1 MQLDAIL
8 EVAIG
13 LVFAWMVLSLGVMQV
28 QEWISKLF
36 QWRAN
41 SLEQAILDMFRGE
54 KKLVD
59 QFYDHPFIK
68 ELCKLDK
75 EGKIVKKPDFIPND
89 VFGKVGFE
97 ILMSAGKSEQEAPPP
112 EAMSFG
118 VMSAGVDEAKASVNP
133 ELARTMDRLFPG
145 MGKPTEIGAVSFGL
159 GETIQDIGQ
168 KANEYR
174 KNVENWFD
182 KVMNQ
187 SSSWYKENAQKWAL
201 IIGVVLAFLLN
212 IDSVNIMTTLWR
224 EPTVRQAL
232 VEQVSATQPDTN
244 TPTVGEIPD
253 YFAALT
259 LPVGWTTI
267 PTDEPGACNS
277 FVNSEGRFAIRS
289 GNDCRLLV
297 NVPKSNDFWGWVV
310 KVLGLLISGAAAMQ
324 GAPFW
329 FDLLKKLI
337 GLRPGQKREEM
348 PKPVG

>member
-97 ILMSAGKSEQEAPPP
+97 ILMSAGKSEQEAPPS

-118 VMSAGVDEAKASVNP
+118 VMSAGVEEAKASVNP

-145 MGKPTEIGAVSFGL
+145 MGKPTEISAVSFGL
-159 GETIQDIGQ
+159 GETVQDIGQ

-174 KNVENWFD
+174 RNVENWFD

-187 SSSWYKENAQKWAL
+187 SSNWYKENAQKWAL
-201 IIGVVLAFLLN
+201 GIGIILAVFLN
-212 IDSVNIMTTLWR
+212 IDSINIMNTLWR
-224 EPTVRQAL
+224 DPAIRQAL
-232 VEQVSATQPDTN
+232 VAQASTTQPGEN
-244 TPTVGEIPD
+244 TPTIGEVPD

-259 LPVGWTTI
+259 LPVGWVTVPADNPAVCT
-267 PTDEPGACNS
+267 S
-277 FVNSEGRFAIRS
+277 FVTADKRFAIRS
-289 GNDCRLLV
+289 GDDCRLLV
-297 NVPKSNDFWGWVV
+297 NIPKLNDFWGWVI
-310 KVLGLLISGAAAMQ
+310 KALGLLISGAAAMQ

-337 GLRPGQKREEM
+337 GLRPGQKQEQT